1 MALLKILSAVATALI
16 MTFPDI
22 LDTVIQLY
30 NIQEINKIEDIG
42 IFRITPPPQYSD
54 GKQKVNA
61 KIRDNCN
68 KIINDLKI

>member
-42 IFRITPPPQYSD
+42 IFRLTPSQYSD
-54 GKQKVNA
+54 GKQKAIA
-61 KIRDNCN
+61 KIRDLCN
-68 KIINDLKI
+68 TII